1 MPYFQLWPR
10 AKKDIPPIIGRV
22 ELYTGVPYGTAHVY
36 NCPVYKTS
44 ERRGVL
50 LTTGHSTNF
59 VMWVRI
65 PMAPQH
71 QQIHWIKRGVAMLTG
86 LDD

>member
-1 MPYFQLWPR
+1 M
-10 AKKDIPPIIGRV
+10 IGRV
-22 ELYTGVPYGTAHVY
+22 ELYTGELAGTAHVY

-59 VMWVRI
+59 VMWLRI
-65 PMAPQH
+65 PMKESHEQL
-71 QQIHWIKRGVAMLTG
+71 HWIKRGVAMITG

>member
-59 VMWVRI
+59 VMWVRLASED
-65 PMAPQH
+65 PEAF
-71 QQIHWIKRGVAMLTG
+71 WVKRGVAMLLQ